1 MNYDNVK
8 LAYVILKTYDQ
19 VQKESDNK
27 MAKFFYKM
35 TNLKLQKIS
44 YFVYGL
50 DFNNETLSP
59 EFKKWKFGP
68 VMEDVYYQVRSIDA
82 GGFNISFEKY
92 RDYVKTNFSNT
103 YMEIEK
109 FANAKT
115 KKIKES
121 IEKLWQKNAFDMVEK
136 SHKTDP
142 WVGAKESTIIKNDGI
157 IKYFKNKRIED
168 IFV

>member
-109 FANAKT
+109 FANAKS
-115 KKIKES
+115 S
-121 IEKLWQKNAFDMVEK
+121 IYGGVR
-136 SHKTDP
+136 
-142 WVGAKESTIIKNDGI
+142 IKNS
-157 IKYFKNKRIED
+157 YRLYMIED
-168 IFV
+168 FYLSNLKSSILNILIFE